1 LALSEHSQAPS
12 PLMEA
17 LANDDFSVAEVVL
30 SKCAVLSD
38 RALIDIIRHRTL
50 QHQMAIACRKHLS
63 EQVSDVIVEQKNP
76 LVITELLKNKGA
88 NIGQATLRYLVDQ
101 SKKVDAY
108 RNPLLGREDLL
119 PEHAAAMYQ
128 WVGEALREEICKTF
142 NLQTKD
148 IQDLLDKAMAIQL
161 ERLAEAQK
169 NKTQDEL
176 VSLLDEEQELTV
188 PFMIRCLKEGEIALF
203 EAILAYKLHV
213 PSSHMPPQILQDRT
227 LFTLACKGMD
237 LSEQDYLDI
246 MAILQKV
253 QNKDPEQI
261 HQDEKVYQSEYRK
274 VNLDSARRAI
284 KSWQNRVTQKDY
296 P

>member
-1 LALSEHSQAPS
+1 
-12 PLMEA
+12 
-17 LANDDFSVAEVVL
+17 VAEVVL

-50 QHQMAIACRKHLS
+50 QHQMAITCRKHLS
-63 EQVSDVIVEQKNP
+63 EQVSDAIVEQNNP

-88 NIGQATLRYLVDQ
+88 KIGEATLRYLVDQ
-101 SKKVDAY
+101 SKKVDVY

-128 WVGEALREEICKTF
+128 WVGETLREAICKTF
-142 NLQTKD
+142 NLQAKD
-148 IQDLLDKAMAIQL
+148 IQDLIDKAMAIQL

-169 NKTQDEL
+169 SKTQDEL
-176 VSLLDEEQELTV
+176 VSLLDKEQELTTS
-188 PFMIRCLKEGEIALF
+188 FMIRCLKEGEIALF
-203 EAILAYKLHV
+203 EAILAHKLDV
-213 PSSHMPPQILQDRT
+213 PSNHMPPQILQDQT

-261 HQDEKVYQSEYRK
+261 RQDEKAYQSEYRK